1 MKRLVLLLVSF
12 ISSCTYGMY
21 HYRQANEAD
30 VPTLLALLEHASNDD
45 RNKIVIL
52 PEPFRAAA
60 LQSAIKKERLF
71 VATTDG
77 AIIGYKKLFLISDQE
92 EKNQLLQ
99 DEIRCIGPR
108 ALLTYAGRIDHAG
121 QLHDL
126 PPTHVDPRIY
136 TTCIYNGGDFTA
148 LSHRGNGVNRELTNY
163 ALRAVLHDTQ
173 EHVQTHQADAITMV
187 YGLTEANAGQE
198 PGKSPDRTPS
208 IAKSFQTFV
217 NKMGVPVETTDHY
230 RYRAFMP
237 MFDPAST
244 ALRPLPDEQSIAGFG
259 CVLSHT
265 RK

>member
-1 MKRLVLLLVSF
+1 MFIMKRLVLLLVSF

-99 DEIRCIGPR
+99 DE
-108 ALLTYAGRIDHAG
+108 
-121 QLHDL
+121 
-126 PPTHVDPRIY
+126 
-136 TTCIYNGGDFTA
+136 
-148 LSHRGNGVNRELTNY
+148 
-163 ALRAVLHDTQ
+163 
-173 EHVQTHQADAITMV
+173 
-187 YGLTEANAGQE
+187 
-198 PGKSPDRTPS
+198 
-208 IAKSFQTFV
+208 
-217 NKMGVPVETTDHY
+217 
-230 RYRAFMP
+230 
-237 MFDPAST
+237 
-244 ALRPLPDEQSIAGFG
+244 
-259 CVLSHT
+259 
-265 RK
+265 